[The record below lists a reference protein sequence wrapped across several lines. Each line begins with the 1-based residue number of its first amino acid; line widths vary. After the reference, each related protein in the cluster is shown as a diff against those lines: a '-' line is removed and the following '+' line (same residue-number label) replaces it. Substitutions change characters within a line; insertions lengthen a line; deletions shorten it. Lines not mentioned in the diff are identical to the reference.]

1 MKLPLRSPLG
11 FGFGT
16 VGFRGSEVRGP
27 RLVRRTKACR
37 SDGAT
42 CARHEGAPSRRT
54 DRTSAAPRSPRVRS
68 WTVRRGPSSRSCTW
82 VSMVKFGGGGGSS
95 HPRRWLG
102 AQWAGLSP
110 GSGSPTRAARGALRG
125 RRIRAGAESR
135 LLFDHAAAHGWQPH
149 VARVHGRESKRRA
162 ERDVRSQRQSQR
174 VRPATLALVGAHQQC
189 GAANRNRLRAT
200 VVAYVV
206 NKAPVWPA
214 HAGDQAA
221 DWPRLGEAL
230 GGLGHK
236 LAQK

>member
-1 MKLPLRSPLG
+1 M
-11 FGFGT
+11 
-16 VGFRGSEVRGP
+16 
-27 RLVRRTKACR
+27 RRTKACR

-54 DRTSAAPRSPRVRS
+54 GRTSAAPRSPRVRS
-68 WTVRRGPSSRSCTW
+68 WTARRGPSSRSCTW
-82 VSMVKFGGGGGSS
+82 VVNGEVWR
-95 HPRRWLG
+95 RRWLEPPEAG
-102 AQWAGLSP
+102 AGRPVGRPVPWEWLTAPSRQRCP
-110 GSGSPTRAARGALRG
+110 EG
-125 RRIRAGAESR
+125 RRIRAGAQSR
-135 LLFDHAAAHGWQPH
+135 LPFDHAAAHGWQPH

-162 ERDVRSQRQSQR
+162 ERDVGSQRQSQR

-189 GAANRNRLRAT
+189 GAANRKRLRAT

-236 LAQK
+236 LGQK